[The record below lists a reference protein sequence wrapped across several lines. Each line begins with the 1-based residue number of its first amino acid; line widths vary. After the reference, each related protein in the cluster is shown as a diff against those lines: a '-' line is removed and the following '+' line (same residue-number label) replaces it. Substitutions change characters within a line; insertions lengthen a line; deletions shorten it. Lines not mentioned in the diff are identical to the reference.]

1 MNTKFLLMGTTAIA
15 ITFSS
20 LMGVVVTMQQDVIYD
35 KIVTK
40 PTEQVQSYFNIKNE
54 VKDKYKYK
62 KYIREDI
69 DLLKKMNFPQ
79 EVSDVEIIFK
89 TNTNLDKHL
98 LPLMKFGHWL
108 FETSQERRL
117 LVQEKYEGVSSVYS
131 HFSDPNGK
139 PVNDYIMLGVNGL
152 DNKDLGVYK
161 ILYKIFDNDEKKLTS
176 FIFFHEIGHKV
187 GQSLNNE
194 NKKVQKIIDIFEK
207 EKKLKLTPEDKQV
220 ISTQYSESFGDSF
233 ALQMMMKKYPEINF
247 EKTKTLIAGMRLTSG
262 SPTHL
267 TSPGIVVSKQL
278 SSDSGL
284 EEIIKCSNQS
294 ALVTTQ
300 FYSGMIFTTDTTDFE
315 YITKRQ
321 AIVNIIP
328 IDSNSVKDNIIKARI
343 AFSNYMENFEIKPK

>member
-15 ITFSS
+15 ITFGILTGLSAT
-20 LMGVVVTMQQDVIYD
+20 MGQEMLYD
-35 KIVTK
+35 KVITK

-54 VKDKYKYK
+54 VKDKYK

-69 DLLKKMNFPQ
+69 ELLKKMDFPK
-79 EVSDVEIIFK
+79 EIFDTEIIFK
-89 TNTNLDKHL
+89 NNTSLDKHL
-98 LPLMKFGHWL
+98 LPLMKFGHWI
-108 FETSQERRL
+108 FETSQERKYL
-117 LVQEKYEGVSSVYS
+117 IQEKYKGVSSLYS
-131 HFSDPNGK
+131 YFSDSNDK
-139 PVNDYIMLGVNGL
+139 PINDHIMLGINGL
-152 DNKDLGVYK
+152 DSKDFGVYK

-194 NKKVQKIIDIFEK
+194 NKKVQKIIDIFERD
-207 EKKLKLTPEDKQV
+207 KKIKLTPEDKQI
-220 ISTQYSESFGDSF
+220 ISIQYGESFGDSF
-233 ALQMMMKKYPEINF
+233 ALQMMMKKYPAINF

-262 SPTHL
+262 SATHL

-284 EEIIKCSNQS
+284 EEIIKYSNQS

-315 YITKRQ
+315 YITKRRS
-321 AIVNIIP
+321 IVNIIP

-343 AFSNYMENFEIKPK
+343 AFSNYIKNFEIKPK